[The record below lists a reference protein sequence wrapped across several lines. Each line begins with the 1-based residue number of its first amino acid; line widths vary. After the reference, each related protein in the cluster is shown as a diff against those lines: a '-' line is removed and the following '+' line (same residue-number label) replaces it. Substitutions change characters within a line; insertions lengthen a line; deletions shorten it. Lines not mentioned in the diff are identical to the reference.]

1 LRVAHRLVLVPH
13 RYVHRRMSG
22 QGESQPSSTTKSATG
37 QNAFVRAAASKA
49 EESRASAS
57 EAPFS
62 FSQGG
67 GCPVVGPNPANVMP
81 PSPNL
86 PLPGQD
92 KPLSTW
98 RQRSSIPN
106 ATASEQMPHPD
117 SSRSST
123 WVYPS
128 EQMFYNAMKRKGW
141 SPSEDDMSAVVAIH
155 NAVNERAW
163 REILRW
169 ESAAGVCDEPRLVKF
184 QGKPNNYSP
193 KARLLNLLGY
203 TLPFDRH
210 DWIVDR
216 CGQKVRYIIDFYN
229 AAPTPSAPAALH
241 LDVRPALDSPSA
253 VWERLS
259 MQWQWIWSGKWRRER

>member
-1 LRVAHRLVLVPH
+1 
-13 RYVHRRMSG
+13 MDG
-22 QGESQPSSTTKSATG
+22 QGQSEPPTATKSATG
-37 QNAFVRAAASKA
+37 QSAFVRAASTVSSETEGSKA
-49 EESRASAS
+49 SQVANK
-57 EAPFS
+57 APRVS
-62 FSQGG
+62 IPQGG
-67 GCPVVGPNPANVMP
+67 GCPVVGANPANVMP

-92 KPLSTW
+92 KPLGTW
-98 RQRSSIPN
+98 RQRSSIP
-106 ATASEQMPHPD
+106 TAAAESGESTRQTD
-117 SSRSST
+117 SST

-141 SPSEDDMSAVVAIH
+141 SPNEDDMSTVVAIH

-169 ESAAGVCDEPRLVKF
+169 ESAAGVSASCGGPRLVKF

-193 KARLLNLLGY
+193 KARFLNLLGY

-216 CGQKVRYIIDFYN
+216 CGQKVRYVIDFYN
-229 AAPTPSAPAALH
+229 AAPTPTAPAALH

-259 MQWQWIWSGKWRRER
+259 MQWRWIWSGRWRREK